1 MKKYT
6 KKQAK
11 PGPMLYP
18 LPAVMVSCGD
28 EKESNIITIA
38 WTGIVNTNPPMTY
51 VSVMKKRHSHDI
63 IERSGEFV
71 INLASADMV
80 KALDYCGVKSG
91 RDVDKWKELGLTKG
105 DGDVVS
111 APMIAESPVSL
122 ECKVVQQIELPSHD
136 MFMAEIV
143 AVHVA
148 EDYIRED
155 GSYDLSSMGL
165 VAYNHG
171 KYHRLESKQLG
182 FFGFSIM
189 KEKTRKR
196 KEKENAAK
204 RRSAFRKRKGM

>member
-1 MKKYT
+1 MEKYS
-6 KKQAK
+6 KLQAK
-11 PGPMLYP
+11 PGPLLYP

-38 WTGIVNTNPPMTY
+38 WTGIINTNPPMTY

-63 IERSGEFV
+63 IEKNGEFV
-71 INLASADMV
+71 INLVNEDLV
-80 KALDYCGVKSG
+80 KAVDYCGVKSG
-91 RDVDKWKELGLTKG
+91 RDVNKWEEAGLTPVAG
-105 DGDVVS
+105 DIVK
-111 APMIAESPVSL
+111 APMIAEAPVNL
-122 ECKVVQQIELPSHD
+122 ECKVFKIEELPSHD

-148 EDYIRED
+148 EVYIKED

-171 KYHRLESKQLG
+171 KYHKLENKQLG

-196 KEKENAAK
+196 KEKQLAGK
-204 RRSAFRKRKGM
+204 RRAARRKKNK